1 MKEQFASDAIL
12 SRKYNSAIMF
22 QHRAEQFLKEEQP
35 YIVIFDV
42 ASISIECYL
51 IAICEFYKTE
61 PRTHNYQALM
71 EAVELIS
78 DISFPPEISKQIRA
92 LDRAYGI
99 CSIDNYQRKTD
110 FNKSEISRIL
120 QLCNS
125 LSILS
130 EKYYSHSK
138 ALLLH

>member
-1 MKEQFASDAIL
+1 MKEQFASNTVL
-12 SRKYNSAIMF
+12 SKKHSNAVMF
-22 QHRAEQFLKEEQP
+22 QHRAEQFLKERQSN
-35 YIVIFDV
+35 IVIFDV

-92 LDRAYGI
+92 LDKAYGI

-110 FNKSEISRIL
+110 FNKSEISQIL
-120 QLCNS
+120 QLCTS
-125 LSILS
+125 LSTLS

-138 ALLLH
+138 TLLLH